1 MILPSHDPR
10 DACTKGVCST
20 GQPPKIRN
28 CETIPDPSKTSDKH
42 IRKHIQMR
50 SKCRIGHRLN
60 RKYDKMT
67 TCGAR
72 GKAVS
77 TRTSNKAKG
86 TCAMQGQLGL
96 KREWLTFLLLLQLP
110 HHLRQGGRGERIR
123 GEYSLS
129 SVCTATAGTTGIRRG
144 HTMEGG

>member
-1 MILPSHDPR
+1 MHKGCVQHRP
-10 DACTKGVCST
+10 ATKD
-20 GQPPKIRN
+20 QK

-42 IRKHIQMR
+42 IQKHMQMR